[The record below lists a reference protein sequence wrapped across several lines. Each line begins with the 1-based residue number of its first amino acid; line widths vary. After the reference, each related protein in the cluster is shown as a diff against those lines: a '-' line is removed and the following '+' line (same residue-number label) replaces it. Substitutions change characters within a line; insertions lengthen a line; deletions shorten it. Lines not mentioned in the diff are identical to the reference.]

1 MDTVSQEIWGGNVGS
16 TVHTVYI
23 SIFYFKIEQQKLLIY
38 NVFLINNRLSFSLTP
53 FLSSRWWNEAFG
65 VTRGRMKLKIWE
77 NKGGP
82 SYNSACCCNDLNC
95 HRSRPERL
103 EQLSDN
109 LNLFPWQ
116 VCWISI
122 LIFSPQPS
130 PLCPASE
137 LGMII
142 QWWDL
147 CWQFL
152 LLELHLGFSVIGIL
166 FLWEIRPNIYL

>member
-1 MDTVSQEIWGGNVGS
+1 MMKW
-16 TVHTVYI
+16 
-23 SIFYFKIEQQKLLIY
+23 
-38 NVFLINNRLSFSLTP
+38 SFWS
-53 FLSSRWWNEAFG
+53 NKGE
-65 VTRGRMKLKIWE
+65 MKLKIWE

-82 SYNSACCCNDLNC
+82 SYSSACCCNDLNC
-95 HRSRPERL
+95 QRSRPP
-103 EQLSDN
+103 LSHYSTPSHSNNN

-122 LIFSPQPS
+122 LIFFPPS
-130 PLCPASE
+130 PRGPASE

-152 LLELHLGFSVIGIL
+152 LLELHPQLFSFIGI
-166 FLWEIRPNIYL
+166 FTTSPVCEIKYIFVAIKDSCWWGTSAIRQIATK